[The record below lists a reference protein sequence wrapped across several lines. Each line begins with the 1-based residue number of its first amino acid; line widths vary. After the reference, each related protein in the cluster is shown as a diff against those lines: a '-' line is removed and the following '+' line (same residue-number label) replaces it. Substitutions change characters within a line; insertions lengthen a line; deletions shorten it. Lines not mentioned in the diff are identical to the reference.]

1 MSKAPDVKPRALV
14 VDDNADAAETFA
26 DLLGLLG
33 VEATFT
39 TDSRA
44 ALDLAEQTKPHI
56 GFLDIA
62 MPHING
68 YKLSE
73 LLRERYGRDLC
84 LVAVTAYGQP
94 EDRRRSR
101 IAGFDAHV
109 AKPADIDVVRSILSQ
124 FFPDRSWPAPN

>member
-1 MSKAPDVKPRALV
+1 MLKDANTKPRALV

-39 TDSRA
+39 SDSRA
-44 ALDLAEQTKPHI
+44 ALDLAEKTKPHI

-68 YKLSE
+68 YKLSQ

-94 EDRRRSR
+94 DDRRRSR

-124 FFPDRSWPAPN
+124 FFPERSWHAA

>member
-1 MSKAPDVKPRALV
+1 MATPADPRPRALV
-14 VDDNADAAETFA
+14 VDDNVDAAETFA

-39 TDSRA
+39 SDSRA
-44 ALDLAEQTKPHI
+44 ALELAEKTNPHI

-68 YKLSE
+68 YKLSQ
-73 LLRERYGRDLC
+73 LLRERYGRELC

-94 EDRRRSR
+94 DDRRRSR

-124 FFPDRSWPAPN
+124 FFPERSWHAA